1 MEPRGSYQCRAE
13 RLGTGVCSRP
23 GTVPMGWVPT
33 GTSCDEVSL
42 LLHPPPVLRGFQGTL
57 AVQADAVPLPT
68 LSCSHGEA
76 PACVRACPAT
86 PARVFHRQCVASPQ
100 TPPRAGAG
108 QPGSLRRQATSVC
121 TSFPTSTPVAE
132 DYSDFKLASRSFGS
146 TCEMKDSRTHGHH
159 SKVLE
164 GASRAE
170 GHATLHEKG
179 QSLTLVRRVGGDQSS
194 PSDVRSEGGAGR
206 RS

>member
-1 MEPRGSYQCRAE
+1 MPSRAARDWRLQPAGNSSHGLGSHGHVLPRGLTSAPPSAGPPRF
-13 RLGTGVCSRP
+13 P
-23 GTVPMGWVPT
+23 GHAGGAGRCCPAP
-33 GTSCDEVSL
+33 DAL
-42 LLHPPPVLRGFQGTL
+42 LLPRR
-57 AVQADAVPLPT
+57 
-68 LSCSHGEA
+68 SS
-76 PACVRACPAT
+76 CVRACPAT

-146 TCEMKDSRTHGHH
+146 TREMKDSRTHGHH